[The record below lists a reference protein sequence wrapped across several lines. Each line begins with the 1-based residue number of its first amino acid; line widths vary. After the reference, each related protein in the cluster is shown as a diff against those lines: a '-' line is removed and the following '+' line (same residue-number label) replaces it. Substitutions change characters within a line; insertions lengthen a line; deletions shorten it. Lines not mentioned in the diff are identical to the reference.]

1 MRKIL
6 ILLMLFL
13 LSVTA
18 AGCPARPAPAPA
30 PAPDPRPLVVPETS
44 KVGFSAVDLNRAPDL
59 IKNIALEIAK
69 RETATWVRVNG
80 TNYVL
85 VSVGEQ
91 AKGNKAEITEVIQRV
106 PAQDFIWI
114 DVKARYVKDE
124 GNPPNPVTVIT
135 LNLPE
140 DRAVNGVGF
149 EIIRTAEAPAP
160 TPTPA
165 PAPAPAPA
173 PRAPAAPAPKPA
185 PAPPAPRPAPAPA
198 PRPAPAPAPAPEQR
212 APEPPRQEQPAPA
225 GAEQRTMQP

>member
-1 MRKIL
+1 MRKII

-30 PAPDPRPLVVPETS
+30 PDPRPLVVPETS
-44 KVGFSAVDLNRAPDL
+44 KVGYSAVDLNRAPDL
-59 IKNIALEIAK
+59 IKNIASEIAK

-91 AKGNKAEITEVIQRV
+91 AKGNKAEVTEVIQRV

-149 EIIRTAEAPAP
+149 EISRTAEAPV
-160 TPTPA
+160 PTPA
-165 PAPAPAPA
+165 PAPAPT
-173 PRAPAAPAPKPA
+173 PRAPAAPAPRPA
-185 PAPPAPRPAPAPA
+185 PAPPAPKPAPAPA

-212 APEPPRQEQPAPA
+212 APEPPRQEQPAPT